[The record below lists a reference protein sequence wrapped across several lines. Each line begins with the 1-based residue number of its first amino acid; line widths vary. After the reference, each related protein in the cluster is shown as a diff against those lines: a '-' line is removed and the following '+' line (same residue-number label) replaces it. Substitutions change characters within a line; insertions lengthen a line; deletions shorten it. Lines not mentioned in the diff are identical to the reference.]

1 MIIFIEGVS
10 QTGKTTLVNKYIQQY
25 NNSAVR
31 FKGSGAVNVGMQSRW
46 QEYNFWMHNIIERIN
61 LLHKDLAPNC
71 ERSSRSLMILA
82 LKLAK
87 DAIEQEK
94 QLENDLHSIC
104 HKIDSILY

>member
-1 MIIFIEGVS
+1 MI
-10 QTGKTTLVNKYIQQY
+10 TKKYQI
-25 NNSAVR
+25 AV
-31 FKGSGAVNVGMQSRW
+31 FG
-46 QEYNFWMHNIIERIN
+46 ENFSIASDEPEELMHNIIERIN

-104 HKIDSILY
+104 HNIDSILY

>member
-1 MIIFIEGVS
+1 MI
-10 QTGKTTLVNKYIQQY
+10 TKKYQI
-25 NNSAVR
+25 AV
-31 FKGSGAVNVGMQSRW
+31 FG
-46 QEYNFWMHNIIERIN
+46 ENFSIASDEPEELMHNIIERIN